1 MKRIICLL
9 LCIALVSGLMP
20 IMVFA
25 AEGSSAELSENIAF
39 ASVNGGNVSFA
50 SVKLG
55 SGGNKYTETRS
66 GKTGWN
72 ITKSLATA
80 QRYLYFDLSD
90 KFAYQV
96 SDGSTFDI
104 EIEYYSEENGFF
116 EFSYDSTVT
125 EAVRGGAVEVGND
138 KLWKTAKFSIDDPY
152 FGNRLA
158 EGADFLI
165 TTSYKGQDTSRTFFN
180 GNVIIGDVTVT
191 KYPARN
197 PVVLTADIDEAGNT
211 FSWFD
216 EKIIHNELKNTT
228 DNEVTVD
235 VTFKGTDTNGFE
247 TSHSEKITIPAGD
260 TASKDYKIE
269 TERCGLYTYS
279 VEIKSEADGI
289 DSLFKPFEFA
299 ILKTDPNGIKNETHF
314 INTHFNRPQSS
325 ITSETIKDG
334 LEIINKSNAGGI
346 RDSFNCDKNMP
357 AIGTYVHP
365 EREAT
370 MIEGVRQ
377 YGMKMV
383 AIVNPHNPIYGVA
396 DSSRPQFEYADE
408 ARTSAVRGWADWLT
422 AEVGD
427 IIDAYELQN
436 EPNARVYRG
445 EISSEE
451 SAKNYTSWARA
462 MYPAL
467 KEGDPTAP
475 FGIGSLAYA
484 NSENTY
490 QWVENLLKCGI
501 ADYSDGLT
509 WHPYVHWTPYEQGNQ
524 EKDADVYRKL
534 WIEYGNKELRLFDS
548 ETGDTVAD
556 WSKPDH
562 ETVGNYIVRRFIY
575 QKIQNL
581 AEFHATYVFD
591 KYGPLKSDR
600 ENQFGIAGPH
610 NPEMMSHNSARYV
623 PTIAFVQSTA
633 MDYWLAQSEYTSCIN
648 PDKNTYIAEFDSKK
662 FGGKVA
668 VLWTVTG
675 NNTVTLKTGA
685 KALTYSDGYGNEEKL
700 QSNDGR
706 YTFTLTGHP
715 VYIQGD
721 LGEITVADEPDFCF
735 ENPEVS
741 TVIGDETEVVV
752 CSDEE
757 IELQTYPSAIL
768 TEKANVPFSDGKAAV
783 RYGLKDGYTGRT
795 LTRIKVLKDGKV
807 CSVYDMPISIG
818 EAVSANVTKSIA
830 PGNDYNRWKLNF
842 EITNNYISRAMKGRI
857 EVKGPELFKSL
868 GTFDMGI
875 IPRGKTSRISVNTPV
890 IYEKKI
896 YNIEYSVILD
906 NGLVYDFEQA
916 IDFTL
921 AGKVKIPVTVDGK
934 ISAAEWNMDTAMVSN
949 SAEHVKL
956 IPDWGGTNDL
966 SAKTMLQ
973 WDDENLY
980 LFARVKD
987 NLHCQQ
993 NTDPSKLWD
1002 GDGLQFGVYKQAE
1015 EFIISGQGG
1024 SNFNEITIGLMPD
1037 GKAVAYKQKDQY
1049 NNAEN
1054 VGVIE
1059 DCKLAVYR
1067 DPEDLTTNYE
1077 LAIPWD
1083 TLFGN
1088 DETFKSGDM
1097 IGFSILY
1104 NDDDGSG
1111 RRGWIEYASGIG
1123 SSKNVAMFTYLLLL
1137 D

>member
-1 MKRIICLL
+1 MKKIICLL
-9 LCIALVSGLMP
+9 LCIALVSGMMP
-20 IMVFA
+20 IMTFA
-25 AEGSSAELSENIAF
+25 TGGSSAELPENIAF
-39 ASVNGGNVSFA
+39 ASVNGGNISFA

-55 SGGNKYTETRS
+55 SSDNKYTETRT

-138 KLWKTAKFSIDDPY
+138 KMWKVAKFSIDDPY

-191 KYPARN
+191 KHTARN

-211 FSWFD
+211 FSWFE
-216 EKIIHNELKNTT
+216 EKIIHNSFKNTT
-228 DNEVTVD
+228 DKEVTVD

-247 TSHSEKITIPAGD
+247 TSHSEKLTIAAGE
-260 TASKDYKIE
+260 TAEKDYKVE

-279 VEIKSEADGI
+279 VDIKSEADGI
-289 DSLFKPFEFA
+289 DSHYKPFEFV
-299 ILKTDPNGIKNETHF
+299 ILKTDPNGIRNDSHY
-314 INTHFNRPQSS
+314 INTHFNRRQSAR
-325 ITSETIKDG
+325 TPETIRHDM
-334 LEIINKSNAGGI
+334 EIVAKSNVGGI
-346 RDSFNCDKNMP
+346 RESFIWYGNYSNGAFIHSED
-357 AIGTYVHP
+357 
-365 EREAT
+365 EAE
-370 MIEGVRQ
+370 MIAGLEKYNLKVLPTLNYYNDAFGVTTEHAGLNHFADGNKVEGVQ
-377 YGMKMV
+377 EWIG
-383 AIVNPHNPIYGVA
+383 
-396 DSSRPQFEYADE
+396 
-408 ARTSAVRGWADWLT
+408 WLT
-422 AEVGD
+422 RTLGD
-427 IIDAYELQN
+427 RIDYYELQN

-445 EISSEE
+445 EISIEE
-451 SAKNYTSWARA
+451 SAKNYASWAKA
-462 MYPAL
+462 IYPAI
-467 KEGDPTAP
+467 KENDPTGK
-475 FGIGSLAYA
+475 FGVGSLAYA

-490 QWVENLLKCGI
+490 QWVENLLKNGI

-524 EKDADVYRKL
+524 EKDAKVYREL
-534 WIEYGNKELRLFDS
+534 WKKYSGKEPMLVDS
-548 ETGDTVAD
+548 ESGDTIAD

-581 AEFHATYVFD
+581 SEAHATYVFD
-591 KYGPLKSDR
+591 KYGPLLSDR
-600 ENQFGIAGPH
+600 ENQFGICGPYH
-610 NPEMMSHNSARYV
+610 PEMMSHNSARCV
-623 PTIAFVQSTA
+623 PTISFVQMTA
-633 MDYWLAQSEYTSCIN
+633 MNYWLAQSEYERCIN
-648 PDKNTYIAEFDSKK
+648 PDSNTYITEFDSKK

-668 VLWTVTG
+668 VLWTVNG
-675 NNTVTLKTGA
+675 NNTITLKTDA
-685 KALTYSDGYGNEEKL
+685 KELTYSDGYGNEEKL
-700 QSNDGR
+700 QSDDGR

-721 LGEITVADEPDFCF
+721 LGDITVADEPDLYF
-735 ENPEVS
+735 ENPEVA
-741 TVIGDETEVVV
+741 TVIGDEMEVVV
-752 CSDEE
+752 CSDEK
-757 IELQTYPSAIL
+757 IELQTQPSTIL
-768 TEKANVPFSDGKAAV
+768 TEKSSTAYQGGKAAV

-795 LTRIKVLKDGKV
+795 LARIKVLKNGEV
-807 CSVYDMPISIG
+807 YSVYDMPISIG
-818 EAVSANVTKSIA
+818 EAVSASVTKTIA
-830 PGNDYNRWKLNF
+830 PGNNYNRWKLNF

-857 EVKGPELFKSL
+857 EVKGPDLFKGI
-868 GTFDMGI
+868 GTIDMGI
-875 IPRGKTSRISVNTPV
+875 IPRGKTARISVNTPV

-896 YNIEYSVILD
+896 YNIEYRVILD
-906 NGLVYDFEQA
+906 NGLAYDFEQA

-921 AGKVKIPVTVDGK
+921 AGKVKTPVTVDGK
-934 ISAAEWNMDTAMVSN
+934 ISAAEWNMDTAMVSDT
-949 SAEHVKL
+949 AEHVKL
-956 IPDWGGTNDL
+956 ITDWGGINDL

-973 WDDENLY
+973 WDNDNLY

-987 NLHCQQ
+987 NTHCQL

-1067 DPEDLTTNYE
+1067 DPEGLTTNYE
-1077 LAIPWD
+1077 LSIPWD

-1088 DETFKSGDM
+1088 DETFKAGDM